1 MYICSCWNFHFD
13 YSAWWRVSDLQ
24 THPEYSCSPCLNIL
38 QIASHSE
45 FYTCIIVCI
54 MWWRNFPITRLIR
67 GLAVL
72 YVCIL
77 LFVSIIVYAYLFCV
91 VSVVWFVCIPYVP
104 SVLWYC
110 WLGLLTCKNRLPY
123 NLYCVGGDVKHCT
136 IQSNLIQYKYKL
148 ITLEF
153 CGRRELQN
161 MIHIVNSYLT
171 VASKGSTLRATAGC
185 RGDKNQLWIW

>member
-1 MYICSCWNFHFD
+1 MKYDSEKANNTKYSKTKLLWFSRLLR
-13 YSAWWRVSDLQ
+13 YSARKGDGL
-24 THPEYSCSPCLNIL
+24 IL
-38 QIASHSE
+38 QCSRAHMGQGW
-45 FYTCIIVCI
+45 CHA
-54 MWWRNFPITRLIR
+54 N
-67 GLAVL
+67 L
-72 YVCIL
+72 YKCKQ
-77 LFVSIIVYAYLFCV
+77 S
-91 VSVVWFVCIPYVP
+91 P
-104 SVLWYC
+104 SVLLYC

-185 RGDKNQLWIW
+185 RGDKNQL